1 MGREDNNDI
10 WESLL
15 KLAAVEYGNRQLE
28 QYPSEEEMQK
38 VILPDGYDKKM
49 RRWINRYSAKVNII
63 SILKPLRK
71 IAAAACI
78 VLGVGFAILLQFDE
92 VRAACKEVIVQI
104 YEKYIEFNYQSS
116 GGEQL
121 GDLQINYIPTGYYEA
136 ERTVRK
142 LMTSVEYRSEDN
154 EQIII
159 TYSLEELVHQ
169 IDNEHYLV
177 SEESD
182 NEMSLTFFEATE
194 NGWDN
199 YLLWQREDGYFS
211 IKASLSKGEMKKIAE
226 NIK

>member
-38 VILPDGYDKKM
+38 VILPDEYDKKM
-49 RRWINRYSAKVNII
+49 RRWINRYSTKVNII

-104 YEKYIEFNYQSS
+104 YERYIEFNYQSS

-121 GDLQINYIPTGYYEA
+121 GDLQINYTPTGYYEA
-136 ERTVRK
+136 EKTVRK

-182 NEMSLTFFEATE
+182 NEMHLMFFDATE
-194 NGWDN
+194 TGWDN
-199 YLLWQREDGYFS
+199 YLLWQSERGYFS

>member
-159 TYSLEELVHQ
+159 TCSLEELVHQ

>member
-10 WESLL
+10 WDSLL